1 MEVVCGFETFTCLPS
16 LQTHTATYP
25 RKTRYICSLR
35 SRKICIV
42 GVYGLADSGGTER
55 GTLNVEM
62 NCLVSYY
69 CVSSSGVGVG
79 GGVGGGGGGGD
90 GGGIV

>member
-1 MEVVCGFETFTCLPS
+1 M
-16 LQTHTATYP
+16 
-25 RKTRYICSLR
+25 
-35 SRKICIV
+35 
-42 GVYGLADSGGTER
+42 
-55 GTLNVEM
+55 EM